1 MINVYLHQ
9 NGATRLA
16 DRVEAEWLAPASGV
30 TLWVDLAAPP
40 EDERLVLSDIFHFHP
55 LAVEDA
61 TSSLQYPKIES
72 YQGYLY
78 LVLHGID
85 SRPKQAHFATRD
97 VDFFLGRNYLV
108 TVHDGESRSIA
119 KVRDICALHQH
130 ILSEGPVALLHR
142 IVDAMVDNY
151 RPVISEIESRIVHL
165 EEQAFT
171 GHNRMARQIM
181 KLKRELSSMRRVMV
195 PQRDAVGRLARRE
208 FPMITDEMAYRFRD
222 VYDQVVRM
230 TEEAILFQDRVTG
243 VFEVNLSTVSHRL
256 NQVMKL
262 LTVMST
268 IFLPLT
274 VLTRRVYKAR
284 PALRYLLRSV
294 GRVLFFRPG
303 VPDDLTQLP
312 TPSSTTPNPFGR
324 WAFWALGVDA
334 DQLVVPFVVE
344 WASNG

>member
-1 MINVYLHQ
+1 MINVYVHQ
-9 NGATRLA
+9 NGATTLA
-16 DRVEAEWLAPASGV
+16 NRVEPQWLDPASPV
-30 TLWVDLAAPP
+30 TVWVDLSAPTG
-40 EDERLVLSDIFHFHP
+40 DERSVLSDTFHFHP

-61 TSSLQYPKIES
+61 TSSLQYPKIET

-85 SRPKQAHFATRD
+85 PKPQQTQFASRD

-108 TVHDGESRSIA
+108 TVHDGESRSIG
-119 KVRDICALHQH
+119 KMRDVCGRHEH

-151 RPVISEIESRIVHL
+151 RPVISEIEERIVQL

-171 GHNRMARQIM
+171 GHHRMARHIM
-181 KLKRELSSMRRVMV
+181 KLKRELGSMRRVMV
-195 PQRDAVGRLARRE
+195 PQRDAIGRLARRE
-208 FPMITDEMAYRFRD
+208 FPMISDEMAYRFRD
-222 VYDQVVRM
+222 VYDQVVRL

-243 VFEVNLSTVSHRL
+243 IFEVNLSAVSNRL

-274 VLTRRVYKAR
+274 VLTGMWGMNIPLPHFPGGEGVQFWWIGGIMVAISAVMLAVFRRNK
-284 PALRYLLRSV
+284 
-294 GRVLFFRPG
+294 
-303 VPDDLTQLP
+303 
-312 TPSSTTPNPFGR
+312 
-324 WAFWALGVDA
+324 WI
-334 DQLVVPFVVE
+334 
-344 WASNG
+344 